1 MDKTA
6 LKKNSIVTLALTIGI
21 IVVVNILT
29 YNYFVRL
36 DLSKNKSYSLSDV
49 SKTLVKGLDDKMVIK
64 VYISDN
70 LPFPYNTV
78 KKNIKDLLEEY
89 RSYSKGNFN
98 YELYNPAGDGDNAN
112 SDIQK
117 EAEKYGVQPVQLQIS
132 ENNKMEVKKAYLGM
146 VFLYNS
152 KQEQIPVIQSVDNLE
167 YDISSNIYKMTRPK
181 KKIGLLAGH
190 GEPAASKL
198 PQISKLLSSQYDIIS
213 INAALNTEIQ
223 NDLEALIIMAPS
235 SDLKEFE
242 KFQIDQYIMRGG
254 KVAWLVNKIVPNFQQ
269 QIALGEP
276 AKTNIDDILDS
287 YGLKINTDLIRDLQC
302 SSVQVQSSIGFPLQV
317 KYPYFPQIT
326 NINRDIAAF
335 KNIESVVLTFASSID
350 EAAGRNKGLNVTTLL
365 KSSDKSGEAKDFFLL
380 NLEQFQNMT
389 KAQAD
394 TLFRDKGFTLGAIY
408 TGKFKSFYAGK
419 TPPVDTSVAATPYK
433 GTPLNESQKE
443 TKMILIADG
452 DFAIEDNHPPQENIL
467 FFTNLID
474 YMADDI
480 GLAQLRSK
488 ESPEPP
494 LKETSDSWVNT
505 AKYINIG
512 LPPLIVILFG
522 IMYLTKR
529 QLRKKKK

>member
-1 MDKTA
+1 MDKQA
-6 LKKNSIVTLALTIGI
+6 LKKSTMITLALTIGI

-29 YNYFVRL
+29 YNYFIRL

-49 SKTLVKGLDDKMVIK
+49 SKNLVKGLDDKMVIK

-98 YELYNPAGDGDNAN
+98 YELFNPAGDGDNAN

-117 EAEKYGVQPVQLQIS
+117 EAEKYGIQPVQLQIS

-167 YDISSNIYKMTRPK
+167 YDISSNIYKMTKAK
-181 KKIGLLAGH
+181 KKIGILQGH
-190 GEPAASKL
+190 NEPTPAKL
-198 PQISKLLSSQYDIIS
+198 PQISKLLSSQYDIVPV
-213 INAALNTEIQ
+213 NAALNNDIPE
-223 NDLEALIIMAPS
+223 DLEALIVMAPGS
-235 SDLKEFE
+235 EIKEYE
-242 KFQIDQYIMRGG
+242 KFQIDQYIMKGG
-254 KVAWLVNKIVPNFQQ
+254 KVAWLVNKIIPNFQQ
-269 QIALGEP
+269 QVALGEE
-276 AKTNIDDILDS
+276 AKTNLDDLLDS
-287 YGLKINTDLIRDLQC
+287 YGLKINRDLIRDLQC

-326 NINRDIAAF
+326 NINKDIPAF
-335 KNIESVVLTFASSID
+335 KNIESIVLTFASSID
-350 EAAGRNKGLNVTTLL
+350 EAAATSKGLNVTPLL
-365 KSSDKSGEAKDFFLL
+365 KSSDKSGQAKDFFLL

-394 TLFRDKGFTLGAIY
+394 TLFNLKGFTLGAIY

-419 TPPVDTSVAATPYK
+419 TVPQDTSAASTPYK
-433 GTPLNESQKE
+433 GTPINESRKE
-443 TKMILIADG
+443 SKMILIADG
-452 DFAIEDNHPPQENIL
+452 DFAIEDNHPPQENII
-467 FFTNLID
+467 FFTNLVD

-512 LPPLIVILFG
+512 LPPALVILFG
-522 IMYLTKR
+522 IMYLTRR